1 MKLVEK
7 LDGFEQFRPRTDCQ
21 IIGTALAIGLGIAS
35 VAGGVASAAIGS
47 SAAGH
52 AADTQAAAIDRS
64 AQLQKQAADESLA
77 FQKQEYADQQK
88 NLAPW
93 LKAGTS
99 AIDTLSGDLQNGGY
113 PDWTGHFTA
122 PTAATEQNDPGYA
135 FRLAE
140 GNKAI
145 ERAKSASGDLLSGGT
160 AKALTR
166 YGEDYATSAYN
177 DVYNRAMQQYK
188 LGYDEFQANNTNK
201 FNRYASIAGVGQQT
215 ATTLGQEGQAAATN
229 VSNTLTTSAS
239 NIGNDYQNAAAAR
252 ASGYINSANA
262 YGGAIS
268 NGINTGM
275 SLATLLALQGKGKH

>member
-1 MKLVEK
+1 MKLIER
-7 LDGFEQFRPRTDCQ
+7 LDGFPLFRPRTDCNF
-21 IIGTALAIGLGIAS
+21 IGTALAIGLGVAS
-35 VAGGVASAAIGS
+35 VAGGVASAAIGAH
-47 SAAGH
+47 AAGQ
-52 AADTQAAAIDRS
+52 ASDTMAAAANRS
-64 AQLQKQAADESLA
+64 ADLQKQAADESLA
-77 FQKQEYADQQK
+77 FQKQEYADQQA

-93 LKAGTS
+93 LKSGTS
-99 AIDTLSGDLQNGGY
+99 AINTLSNDLNNGGY
-113 PDWTGHFTA
+113 PDWTGKFVA

-188 LGYDEFQANNTNK
+188 LGYDEFEANNTNK
-201 FNRYASIAGVGQQT
+201 FNRYASIAGLGQQT

-229 VSNTLTTSAS
+229 VSNTLTTSARD
-239 NIGNDYQNAAAAR
+239 IGSEITNAAAAR
-252 ASGYINSANA
+252 ASGYINQGNVV
-262 YGGAIS
+262 GGAIT

-275 SLATLLALQGKGKH
+275 SLATLLALQGKH